1 MEVVLKADERV
12 DVLKKSG
19 YKIIQNPKGF
29 CFGVDAVLLAGFSKV
44 RRGETI
50 CDLGTG
56 NGALPLLM
64 AHRSQVQFFG
74 VEIQKDAAD
83 MAMRSVL
90 MNDLSEKIQIV
101 QGDLKDAFS
110 FFEKNA
116 FAVVLSNPPYM
127 TIDCGKQ
134 NLCDLKNI
142 ARHEI
147 FCTLDDIVRIASGL
161 LNSHGRFYMIHRPE
175 RLQEILCAF
184 EKYNLSA
191 KRMRFVF
198 PFIDKSPT
206 MILIEG
212 VKSAKKGVV
221 VEKPLVM
228 YQPNGEY
235 TEEMSEFF
243 AF

>member
-1 MEVVLKADERV
+1 MEVVLKVDERV

-29 CFGVDAVLLAGFSKV
+29 CFGVDAVLLSGFSKV
-44 RRGETI
+44 RQGEKI

-56 NGALPLLM
+56 NGAIPLLM
-64 AHRSQVQFFG
+64 AHKSQAQFFG
-74 VEIQKDAAD
+74 IEIQNDAAD
-83 MAMRSVL
+83 MALRSVL
-90 MNDLSEKIQIV
+90 MNGLSEKITIV
-101 QGDLKDAFS
+101 QGDLKNAFS
-110 FFEKNA
+110 FFEKNT
-116 FAVVLSNPPYM
+116 FDIVLSNPPYM
-127 TIDCGKQ
+127 TTECGKQ
-134 NLCDLKNI
+134 NPCDLKNI

-147 FCTLDDIVRIASGL
+147 FCTLDDVVRIASGL
-161 LNSHGRFYMIHRPE
+161 LNSRGRFYMIHRPE

-184 EKYNLSA
+184 ETYKISA

-206 MILIEG
+206 MVLIEG

-228 YQPNGEY
+228 YRSHGEY
-235 TEEMSEFF
+235 TDEMRKCIEF
-243 AF
+243 